1 MSWIDKYAD
10 LLVHY
15 SLYLKEGERVFV
27 RTTTLAEPLLK
38 AFYEKATR
46 VGAIV
51 ETEIAFEHQEQIL
64 LSQGRSEQLQ
74 HVSASFKQAMT
85 EFDAV
90 MVIRA
95 PYLSTQS
102 FDILPENRKIRMLA
116 IQPYDQLY
124 FERLGKG
131 NLKRSLCQY
140 PTAYGAHHAGMSLD
154 EYTQFIQNACFLSED
169 DPTAKW
175 KELSVYQQNI
185 VDYLNTC
192 EHIIYR
198 SSQFEISF
206 SVKGR
211 KWINSDGKANMPSGE
226 VFTSPVEDSVE
237 GEIFFNFPSI
247 YQEHDVQGIRL
258 IVKSGE
264 VVEWKA
270 EVGQE
275 LLDRIFQIEGSRR
288 FGEVAIATNKN
299 IQRPTK
305 NILFDE
311 KIGGT
316 VHMAI
321 GQSYL
326 QSGGKNH
333 SPIHWDMIT
342 DMRNG
347 GEIFA
352 DGELI
357 YRNGEFLLEK
367 ML

>member
-38 AFYEKATR
+38 AFYEKATDA
-46 VGAIV
+46 GAIV
-51 ETEIAFEHQEQIL
+51 ETEISFEQQEQIL
-64 LSQGRSEQLQ
+64 MSKGKPEQLQ
-74 HVSASFKQAMT
+74 HVSASFKEAMT

-95 PYLSTQS
+95 PYLSTRQ
-102 FDILPENRKIRMLA
+102 FEVLPANRNRRMQVL
-116 IQPYDQLY
+116 QPYDQIY
-124 FERLGKG
+124 FERLG
-131 NLKRSLCQY
+131 NASLKRSLCQY

-154 EYTQFIQNACFLSED
+154 EYTRFIQDACFLNEED
-169 DPTAKW
+169 PAAKW
-175 KELSVYQQNI
+175 KELSEYQQGVVN
-185 VDYLNTC
+185 YLNTC
-192 EHIIYR
+192 DQIMYR
-198 SSQFEISF
+198 SPQFEISF

-237 GEIFFNFPSI
+237 GEIYFNFPSI

-264 VVEWKA
+264 VVEWTA

-275 LLDRIFQIEGSRR
+275 LLDRIFHIEGSRR

-342 DMRNG
+342 DMRQG
-347 GEIFA
+347 GEIIA
-352 DGELI
+352 DGSLI
-357 YRNGEFLLEK
+357 YRNGEFLL
-367 ML
+367 

>member
-1 MSWIDKYAD
+1 MHWIEKYAH

-38 AFYEKATR
+38 AFFEKATE

-51 ETEIAFEHQEQIL
+51 ETEISFEHQEHIL
-64 LSQGRSEQLQ
+64 LSKGKSTQLQ

-90 MVIRA
+90 LVIRA
-95 PYLSTQS
+95 PYLSDAS
-102 FDILPENRKIRMLA
+102 FQISPENRKIRMQS
-116 IQPYDQLY
+116 IQPYDQIY

-131 NLKRSLCQY
+131 SLKRSLCQY
-140 PTAYGAHHAGMSLD
+140 PTAYGAHHAGMTLD
-154 EYTQFIQNACFLSED
+154 EYSRFIQDACFLNEED
-169 DPTAKW
+169 PSAKW
-175 KELSVYQQNI
+175 KELSAYQQVI

-192 EHIIYR
+192 DHITYR
-198 SSQFEISF
+198 NPKFEISF

-211 KWINSDGKANMPSGE
+211 TWINSDGKANMPSGE
-226 VFTSPVEDSVE
+226 VFTSPVEDSLE
-237 GEIFFNFPSI
+237 GEIYFNFPSI
-247 YQEHDVQGIRL
+247 YQEQQVQDIRL
-258 IVKSGE
+258 VVKAGE
-264 VVEWKA
+264 VVDWKA
-270 EVGQE
+270 EIGQE

-342 DMRNG
+342 DMRKG
-347 GEIFA
+347 GEIIA
-352 DGELI
+352 DGVVI
-357 YRNGEFLLEK
+357 YKDGEFLI
-367 ML
+367 